1 MSIRFQKKMAGL
13 RHLPQRLFRLSGFDV
28 LGGWALL
35 AACSGPGTSEKAPAK
50 AEAEVAAAAPA
61 APAPAPTK
69 KDLQTFY
76 AGTLGGKLAVRL
88 CLLPAD
94 TVVAG
99 DYYYEPR
106 GAGIALL
113 GQHEPGGRLRL
124 REFTNKKHPDRPTA
138 EFLLVTAAPDGSL
151 AGTWRTLPPARPR
164 QLAVTLRPYAPPPGA
179 DCRVRITNA
188 EDGDPTIT
196 VPDAAVTQ
204 LLRVQL
210 RRLVA
215 EDSGDPGT
223 QMLTAEYADNCLLS
237 IMLHSEMVGANVTP
251 GISHSVYD
259 LRTGEG
265 ISIESEIDPKKVPA
279 LVAEANRRL
288 QAQLQ
293 RFINDNK
300 AEEGEG
306 GILQEEDVAGLRQQQ
321 YTRATFDAY
330 YGSYLLNDSVR
341 FDFPIEYEYMNS
353 FVSKMYTNAFA
364 APFSFAEI
372 QPYLL
377 PNSPLRR
384 LATVAATPPK

>member
-1 MSIRFQKKMAGL
+1 MVRRLGQLSI
-13 RHLPQRLFRLSGFDV
+13 LS
-28 LGGWALL
+28 GWALL
-35 AACSGPGTSEKAPAK
+35 VACSGPSTPEKAPVTAGPEAAPTTPAATAAPGK
-50 AEAEVAAAAPA
+50 AE
-61 APAPAPTK
+61 
-69 KDLQTFY
+69 LQTYY

-88 CLLPAD
+88 CLLPVD
-94 TVVAG
+94 TAVYG

-106 GAGIALL
+106 GAGLALL
-113 GQHEPGGRLRL
+113 GARLPTGQLRL
-124 REFTNKKHPDRPTA
+124 REFGSRKHPDRPTA
-138 EFLLVTAAPDGSL
+138 EFLLTPAPDGTL

-164 QLAVTLRPYAPPPGA
+164 QLAVALQPYTPPPVA
-179 DCRVRITNA
+179 DCRVRTVGA
-188 EDGDPTIT
+188 DSGELTIT
-196 VPDAAVTQ
+196 LPDAAVTQ

-223 QMLTAEYADNCLLS
+223 QMLTVDYADNCLLS
-237 IMLHSEMVGANVTP
+237 IMLHSEMVGASVTP
-251 GISHSVYD
+251 GVSHSVFD

-265 ISIESEIDPKKVPA
+265 IAIEDEIDPRKVPA

-293 RFINDNK
+293 RYIKDNK
-300 AEEGEG
+300 AEEGDG

-330 YGSYLLNDSVR
+330 YGSYLLDDSVR
-341 FDFPIEYEYMNS
+341 FNFPIEYEYMNS

-384 LATVAATPPK
+384 LTPAAKPSR